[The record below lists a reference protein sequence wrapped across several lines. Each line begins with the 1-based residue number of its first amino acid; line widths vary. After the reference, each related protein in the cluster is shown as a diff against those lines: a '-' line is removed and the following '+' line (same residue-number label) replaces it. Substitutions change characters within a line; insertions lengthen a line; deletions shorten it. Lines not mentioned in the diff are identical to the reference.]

1 MTGTADCGAG
11 SAPAGAVSVCVFCA
25 SGPVPARYEELAAD
39 VGAALALR
47 GWTLVS
53 GGGRVSMMG
62 AVARSA
68 RAGGA
73 RTVGV
78 IPRGLV
84 DMEVM
89 DSDADELLVTETM
102 RERKTLMDAHADA
115 FLALPGGLGTVEE
128 LSEVWTAST
137 LGMHD
142 KPVAVL
148 DPDGHYAG
156 LMAWLREIA
165 GEGFVR
171 HEALD
176 RLPVAATIAEALD
189 LCAGAAHTSGTA
201 VRQVGRSAVAGAAGH
216 GPGAGRAGG
225 RP

>member
-1 MTGTADCGAG
+1 MTGEFSGGPVGAG
-11 SAPAGAVSVCVFCA
+11 TRAVCVFCA
-25 SGPVPARYEELAAD
+25 SGPVPARHERLAAD
-39 VGAALALR
+39 VGAALAER

-62 AVARSA
+62 AVARAA

-78 IPRGLV
+78 IPRALV

-89 DSDADELLVTETM
+89 DSESDELLVTETM

-142 KPVAVL
+142 KPVVLL
-148 DPDGHYAG
+148 DPGGHYGG
-156 LMAWLREIA
+156 LMAWLRAIA

-176 RLPVAATIAEALD
+176 RLPVATTIDQALD
-189 LCAGAAHTSGTA
+189 LCAGTARTSGTA
-201 VRQVGRSAVAGAAGH
+201 VRSAGRDGAAPAGAA
-216 GPGAGRAGG
+216 RDGG
-225 RP
+225 LA